1 MQGLSID
8 KVADCVKHDYLGTWK
23 QGKTQYQFVIHVV
36 TNRDDKPY
44 VESLEWLED
53 SPDEP
58 NENVDDEIIY
68 YFAINHKY
76 DI

>member
-1 MQGLSID
+1 MKGLSID

-36 TNRDDKPY
+36 TNRDDKPF
-44 VESLEWLED
+44 VESLELLED
-53 SPDEP
+53 EPDD
-58 NENVDDEIIY
+58 VDDDEIIY

>member
-53 SPDEP
+53 EP
-58 NENVDDEIIY
+58 NDVDDDEIIY

>member
-1 MQGLSID
+1 MKGLSID

-36 TNRDDKPY
+36 TNRNDKPF

-53 SPDEP
+53 EPDD
-58 NENVDDEIIY
+58 VDDDEIIY

>member
-1 MQGLSID
+1 MKGLSID

-36 TNRDDKPY
+36 TNRDDKPF

-53 SPDEP
+53 EP
-58 NENVDDEIIY
+58 NDVDDDEIIY

>member
-1 MQGLSID
+1 MKELSID

-53 SPDEP
+53 EPDD
-58 NENVDDEIIY
+58 VDDDEIIY

>member
-1 MQGLSID
+1 MKI
-8 KVADCVKHDYLGTWK
+8 
-23 QGKTQYQFVIHVV
+23 
-36 TNRDDKPY
+36 RDDKPF

-53 SPDEP
+53 EP
-58 NENVDDEIIY
+58 EDVDNDEIIY

>member
-44 VESLEWLED
+44 VDSLEWLED
-53 SPDEP
+53 EPDD
-58 NENVDDEIIY
+58 VDDDEIIY

>member
-1 MQGLSID
+1 MKGLSID

-36 TNRDDKPY
+36 TNRDDKPF

-53 SPDEP
+53 EPDD
-58 NENVDDEIIY
+58 VDDDEIIY
-68 YFAINHKY
+68 YFSINNKY

>member
-1 MQGLSID
+1 MEGLSID
-8 KVADCVKHDYLGTWK
+8 RMADCVKHDYLGTWK
-23 QGKTQYQFVIHVV
+23 QRKNEYPFVIHVI

-53 SPDEP
+53 TPDDID
-58 NENVDDEIIY
+58 DDEIIY

>member
-1 MQGLSID
+1 MKGLSID

-36 TNRDDKPY
+36 TNCDDKPF

-53 SPDEP
+53 EPDD
-58 NENVDDEIIY
+58 VDDDEIIY
-68 YFAINHKY
+68 YFSINHKY

>member
-1 MQGLSID
+1 MEGLSID

-44 VESLEWLED
+44 VDSLEWLED
-53 SPDEP
+53 EP
-58 NENVDDEIIY
+58 AENVDDEIIY
-68 YFAINHKY
+68 YFAIKHKY

>member
-53 SPDEP
+53 EPD
-58 NENVDDEIIY
+58 ENVDDEIIY

>member
-8 KVADCVKHDYLGTWK
+8 KVADCVKHDYLGKWTVK
-23 QGKTQYQFVIHVV
+23 GFDYDFVIHVV
-36 TNRDDKPY
+36 TNRNDIPY

-53 SPDEP
+53 EPDD
-58 NENVDDEIIY
+58 VDDDEIIY

>member
-8 KVADCVKHDYLGTWK
+8 KVADCVKHDYLGTWTVK
-23 QGKTQYQFVIHVV
+23 GFDYNFVIHVV
-36 TNRDDKPY
+36 TNRNDKPY
-44 VESLEWLED
+44 VESLEWLEY
-53 SPDEP
+53 EP

>member
-1 MQGLSID
+1 MKGLSID

-53 SPDEP
+53 EPD
-58 NENVDDEIIY
+58 ENVDDEIIY

>member
-36 TNRDDKPY
+36 TNRDDKP
-44 VESLEWLED
+44 
-53 SPDEP
+53 
-58 NENVDDEIIY
+58 
-68 YFAINHKY
+68 
-76 DI
+76 

>member
-1 MQGLSID
+1 MQGLSIE

-53 SPDEP
+53 EPDD
-58 NENVDDEIIY
+58 VDDDEIIY

>member
-1 MQGLSID
+1 MKGLSID
-8 KVADCVKHDYLGTWK
+8 KVADCVKHDYLGVWTVK
-23 QGKTQYQFVIHVV
+23 GFDYDFVIHVV
-36 TNRDDKPY
+36 KNRDDKPY

-53 SPDEP
+53 EPDD
-58 NENVDDEIIY
+58 VDDDEIIY

>member
-1 MQGLSID
+1 MEGLRID
-8 KVADCVKHDYLGTWK
+8 RKADCIRYDYLGTWE
-23 QGKTQYQFVIHVV
+23 QGKNQYQFIIHVMKI
-36 TNRDDKPY
+36 RDDKPF

-53 SPDEP
+53 EPDD
-58 NENVDDEIIY
+58 VDDDEIIY

>member
-1 MQGLSID
+1 MEGLSID

-36 TNRDDKPY
+36 TNRDDKPF

-53 SPDEP
+53 EPD
-58 NENVDDEIIY
+58 ENVDDEIIY